1 MLDKVPILAA
11 ASLGLGIFVAKM
23 RFVLKVVQAK
33 TDFNVFNYSLALRLI
48 ASGTEKTCSLNCN
61 VLGWLEIF
69 GRFWTHNLV
78 ASHCLPSFSWWW
90 RRGKW
95 MESMHQLIVT
105 LDSIRNSC
113 DVLYVSIIIQYHY
126 SGWSSE
132 GFSMR
137 TAGHGDYSSIDYV
150 FKP

>member
-1 MLDKVPILAA
+1 
-11 ASLGLGIFVAKM
+11 
-23 RFVLKVVQAK
+23 
-33 TDFNVFNYSLALRLI
+33 
-48 ASGTEKTCSLNCN
+48 
-61 VLGWLEIF
+61 
-69 GRFWTHNLV
+69 
-78 ASHCLPSFSWWW
+78 
-90 RRGKW
+90 

-113 DVLYVSIIIQYHY
+113 DVLYVSIIIQYHN